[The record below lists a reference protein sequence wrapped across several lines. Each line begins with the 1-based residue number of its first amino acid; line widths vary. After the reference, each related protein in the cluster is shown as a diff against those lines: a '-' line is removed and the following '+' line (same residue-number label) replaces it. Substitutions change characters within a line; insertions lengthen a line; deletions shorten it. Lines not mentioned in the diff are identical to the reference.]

1 MADLRNYQS
10 RAQTGEMIDQGLRS
24 YMLKVYNLMALGLAI
39 TGLAAFLSFQFAFA
53 NGELTAFGQAIYVSP
68 LKWVVIFAPVAL
80 VFFLSFRIEKM
91 SLFAAQLTFWIYA
104 ALVGASLSSIFIVYT
119 DASIVKTF
127 AEEGARVAIG
137 ASSHTR
143 EAEALAKSLP
153 ANGGH
158 LVVQADL
165 TDRRQ
170 IAKAAEDVVS
180 GLAGLDIF
188 VHSAGVDVTQTAV
201 THETSEALWDKMMDL
216 HLNAAFFLSR
226 ALIPT
231 MLKGNKPAMVFIGSV
246 CGLVAWEG
254 DVAYNV
260 AKAGLQH
267 LARCIASDYAKQGLR
282 ANVIAPG
289 VIDTPL
295 TRNYASGMPGGEAE
309 GLKTLAALHPLGRI
323 AVPAEIAGAA
333 AFLASD
339 KASFITGTVLPIDGG
354 LVNV

>member
-1 MADLRNYQS
+1 M
-10 RAQTGEMIDQGLRS
+10 
-24 YMLKVYNLMALGLAI
+24 
-39 TGLAAFLSFQFAFA
+39 TGLLAGKRAYVTGGSSGIGAA
-53 NGELTAFGQAIYVSP
+53 
-68 LKWVVIFAPVAL
+68 
-80 VFFLSFRIEKM
+80 
-91 SLFAAQLTFWIYA
+91 
-104 ALVGASLSSIFIVYT
+104 
-119 DASIVKTF
+119 IVKTF

-137 ASSHTR
+137 ASTHAK
-143 EAEALAKSLP
+143 EAEAMAKTLP
-153 ANGGH
+153 GSGH
-158 LVVQADL
+158 VVVKADL
-165 TDRRQ
+165 TDRKQ
-170 IAKAAEDVVS
+170 IAQAAQDVIA
-180 GLAGLDIF
+180 GLGGLDIF

-201 THETSEALWDKMMDL
+201 AHETSEALWDKMMDL
-216 HLNAAFFLSR
+216 HLNAAFFLSK

-231 MLKGNKPAMVFIGSV
+231 LLKGNKPALVFIGSV

-267 LARCIASDYAKQGLR
+267 LARCLASDYAKQGLR

-295 TRNYASGMPGGEAE
+295 TRNYAGGMPGGEAE
-309 GLKTLAALHPLGRI
+309 GLKTLAAMHPIGRI
-323 AVPAEIAGAA
+323 AVPQEIASAA